1 MNDLTTN
8 ISSLQIEDNFL
19 SILKLNGDP
28 GTNPFLIDKEKYLS
42 LAVMFSLISTI
53 PAYTINQ
60 SSSIDI
66 SFDPESFK
74 NSEMI
79 LDAKNYY
86 NINNRIDFLHIHSEA
101 RNTIEE
107 FSYLKTGW
115 DGYNANP
122 IPLKICNIANHL
134 IMYITDEPEIYPT
147 CRETIQ
153 LEFDKA
159 EKSLEMEVFED
170 RFEFLIS
177 HENGNDE
184 FRIKTNIIE
193 AVEEINSFNAT

>member
-1 MNDLTTN
+1 MNDLSTN
-8 ISSLQIEDNFL
+8 ISNLKIKDEFISA
-19 SILKLNGDP
+19 LKLNGYPD
-28 GTNPFLIDKEKYLS
+28 TNPFIIDKEKYLS

-66 SFDPESFK
+66 TIDPESFK

-86 NINNRIDFLHIHSEA
+86 NIDNGFDFLNIHSEA
-101 RNTIEE
+101 RYTIEE
-107 FSYLKTGW
+107 ISYLQKGW

-122 IPLKICNIANHL
+122 IPHKICNIANHL
-134 IMYITDEPEIYPT
+134 IMYIKDEPEIYPT

-184 FRIKTNIIE
+184 FLIKTNIIE